1 MLVSTFR
8 GLGGRRASSSSTIFA
23 SVGASISHHHATRGC
38 WGASTNNKGG
48 VARRRCCRTFI
59 GSQYSS
65 RGRRTNASYHQ
76 SLGANNNKPSFLST
90 LQIMHQLRGGGDDIV
105 SSRTTSSFTTN
116 ATTNNTDYEQ
126 SCSSSSSSSSS
137 SWRRVY
143 LAVGSNLGD
152 RYQNIAIALSK
163 LQQTQRNNNSIVR
176 VITTSYLRM
185 TSPMYVTDQPSFLNG
200 AVLIETTLSPLE
212 LLSLIKQVESDLGR
226 NITNGPNNDSNST
239 AEQQQRYGPRPV
251 DLDILLYDGYEVIN
265 PNDGT
270 AADTLDENHVVP
282 NSLVLTITDKLEVP
296 HPRMSEREF
305 VLEPMCDLERIM
317 MKKKEK
323 YGRLGNTGGGGIV
336 HPIFNKTMSE
346 LLNSL
351 LHQNNTNHATT
362 TTTTTSKEDEQ
373 AVRVLPLPRNRML
386 TFNRTL
392 IMGILNVTPDSF
404 SDGGSA
410 YSNSSELAALH
421 ALQLVRDGADIIDV
435 GGESTRP
442 GANEMDVQIE
452 MDRVIPVIKRIRQI
466 CPDVPISIAT
476 RHSTVAKAAIMAGA
490 DIVNDVSGGTH
501 DGDMLSCVASLG
513 VPMIIMHMR
522 GNPRTMQSL
531 TNYSSSSSSDN
542 NGRDDDDDDGVVSG
556 VARELMQ
563 RSTAAELAG
572 IPRWLQVVDPGIG
585 FAKDMNG
592 NLSLLRSVD
601 ALRQSCDNLPLLFG
615 PSRKGFI
622 GNITGETNPKERD
635 YGTIAACLA
644 SIQRSKN
651 DCGGNTC
658 NVLRVHNVKAVKQA
672 VLVYEAIQ
680 NTSR

>member
-8 GLGGRRASSSSTIFA
+8 GLGGRRRASPSSTIFA
-23 SVGASISHHHATRGC
+23 SVGASISHHHASRGC
-38 WGASTNNKGG
+38 WGTSTNNKGG
-48 VARRRCCRTFI
+48 VARRQCCPTFI
-59 GSQYSS
+59 GFQYSSS
-65 RGRRTNASYHQ
+65 RGRRTNNAHHQ
-76 SLGANNNKPSFLST
+76 SLVANNNKPSFLST

-105 SSRTTSSFTTN
+105 SSRTSSSFTTN

-126 SCSSSSSSSSS
+126 CSSSS

-163 LQQTQRNNNSIVR
+163 LQQTQRNNNSILR

-226 NITNGPNNDSNST
+226 NITNGPNDDSNSST
-239 AEQQQRYGPRPV
+239 APEQQQQRYGPRPV

-323 YGRLGNTGGGGIV
+323 YGRLGNTGGGGGIV

-351 LHQNNTNHATT
+351 LHQNNNNHATT
-362 TTTTTSKEDEQ
+362 SMSKEDEQ

-421 ALQLVRDGADIIDV
+421 ALQLMRDGADIIDV

-452 MDRVIPVIKRIRQI
+452 MDRVIPVIKRIRQLSS
-466 CPDVPISIAT
+466 DVPISIDT

-531 TNYSSSSSSDN
+531 TNYSSSSSNS
-542 NGRDDDDDDGVVSG
+542 NGRDDDDDNGVVSG

-572 IPRWLQVVDPGIG
+572 VPRWLQVVDPGIG

-601 ALRQSCDNLPLLFG
+601 TLRQSCDNLPLLFG

-651 DCGGNTC
+651 DCGGNAC
-658 NVLRVHNVKAVKQA
+658 NILRVHNVKAVKQA

-680 NTSR
+680 NTNR